1 MLGSGIVTLPWT
13 FYNSGVVLGTIISF
27 LSFAASLRSCILI
40 LRLTGPK
47 DDFYDTMKR
56 YWGMPG
62 YYVSMGGTLTVI
74 MTACTA
80 YYLIM
85 AQMLYP
91 NILAIIK
98 WIGGKEMPLNTG
110 AA

>member
-1 MLGSGIVTLPWT
+1 MVPFKKKNGKLTSMETTFSCWNTMLGSGIVTLPWT
-13 FYNSGVVLGTIISF
+13 FYHSGVVLGSIISF
-27 LSFAASLRSCILI
+27 LSFAASLRSCIII

-47 DDFYDTMKR
+47 DDFYDTMRK

-85 AQMLYP
+85 A
-91 NILAIIK
+91 
-98 WIGGKEMPLNTG
+98 
-110 AA
+110 